1 VTTPAP
7 AATAARLRI
16 FRWKAIGPLLLFVVA
31 LGVLWWLFADRIARD
46 TTEDVGTAMLGARV
60 DIDRLHIDLGRGQVE
75 LRGVTVASPFEAFR
89 NLLQA
94 EELVANFDVVAL
106 LEKKVVIDRFAANGL
121 RFGTTR
127 ATSGLVPRE
136 DQAGATRSIGAQ
148 VEEWGER
155 FRVPALAL
163 AGGALD
169 VGALDVNRLETVG
182 AARALAGRADSS
194 GRAWT
199 DALAA
204 LDPRPAVD
212 SARALVERLRTA
224 RPTDLALIND
234 ARRQLATLQRLE
246 RGVGDLERA
255 VRAGIDSLSAGVR
268 ELDAARQRDYAFARS
283 LVQLPS
289 FDAPN
294 LAAALFGSAA
304 IQRFQRA
311 LYWAR
316 LGREYLPPGL
326 RPRET
331 PGRNRA
337 RRAGTDV
344 WFPRE
349 RAYPGFLLRQGELSF
364 TLAPESDAPKTFAGR
379 IEGLTSAPAIYGRPT
394 TFAATGPSIRIGA
407 LVDHVGAESRD
418 TAAAEIGG
426 VRLPTV
432 AIPGLPL
439 RLDAGRGTL
448 GLSFALEGDRLRG
461 AWRVRAPA
469 VTWARDSGAARGSD
483 VQQLVERVL
492 AGIGDIDLEAR
503 LGGSLGE
510 PLLAVRSNL
519 DDVLAERLRAVL
531 GEEVAAVEAG
541 LRARVDSAVGTHVTA
556 VRARVTAVSDEA
568 AQRLGVERAQIDQ
581 VRQALEQRLRE
592 LTRTLP
598 GIRIP

>member
-1 VTTPAP
+1 VTAAAPAP
-7 AATAARLRI
+7 PRIKI
-16 FRWKAIGPLLLFVVA
+16 FRWKAIGPLLLFFVA

-60 DIDRLHIDLGRGQVE
+60 DIDRLHIDLAHGQVE

-106 LEKKVVIDRFAANGL
+106 LEKKVVIDRFAANGM

-127 ATSGLVPRE
+127 TTSGLVPSG

-148 VEEWGER
+148 VEEWGKR
-155 FRVPALAL
+155 FRIPALAL

-169 VGALDVNRLETVG
+169 VGTLDVNRLETVG
-182 AARALAGRADSS
+182 AARALATRADSS
-194 GRAWT
+194 GKAWT
-199 DALAA
+199 DGLAA
-204 LDPRPAVD
+204 LDPRPTVD
-212 SARALVERLRTA
+212 SAKAIVERLRTA

-234 ARRQLATLQRLE
+234 ARRQLAAVQRLQQGMGE
-246 RGVGDLERA
+246 LERS
-255 VRAGIDSLSAGVR
+255 VRAGIDSLGAGVR

-294 LAAALFGSAA
+294 LAASLFGSAA

-311 LYWAR
+311 LYWAQ
-316 LGREYLPPGL
+316 LGRQYLPPGL

-331 PGRNRA
+331 PGPNRA
-337 RRAGTDV
+337 RRPGTDV
-344 WFPRE
+344 QFPRE
-349 RAYPGFLLRQGELSF
+349 RAYPGFLLREGEVSF
-364 TLAPESDAPKTFAGR
+364 TLAAESDAPQTFAGR
-379 IEGLTSAPAIYGRPT
+379 LEGLTSAPAIYGRPT
-394 TFAATGPSIRIGA
+394 TFAATGPNIRIGA
-407 LVDHVGAESRD
+407 FVDHVGAETLD
-418 TAAAEIGG
+418 TAAAEIAG

-432 AIPGLPL
+432 EIPGLPL

-448 GLSFALEGDRLRG
+448 GLSFALDGDRLRG

-492 AGIGDIDLEAR
+492 AGIGDVDLEAR
-503 LGGSLGE
+503 LGGSIGE

-519 DDVLAERLRAVL
+519 DDVLAQRLRAVL
-531 GEEVAAVEAG
+531 GEEVAAVETR
-541 LRARVDSAVGTHVTA
+541 LRARVDSAVGTQVTA
-556 VRARVTAVSDEA
+556 VRARVTAISDDAVS
-568 AQRLGVERAQIDQ
+568 RLGVERAQLDE
-581 VRQALEQRLRE
+581 VRKALEQRLRE